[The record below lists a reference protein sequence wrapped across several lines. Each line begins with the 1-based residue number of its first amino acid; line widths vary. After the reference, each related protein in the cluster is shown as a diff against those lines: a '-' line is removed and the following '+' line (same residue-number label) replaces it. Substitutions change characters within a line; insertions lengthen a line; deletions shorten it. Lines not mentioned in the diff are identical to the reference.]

1 MNIFAEPSTCR
12 QPRNEIAI
20 PCWTRFRGVPEV
32 RRSAAHRTPFLSDK
46 SIRVG

>member
-1 MNIFAEPSTCR
+1 LAMNIFAEPSTCR

-32 RRSAAHRTPFLSDK
+32 RRSADAHAVDRTPDP
-46 SIRVG
+46 G